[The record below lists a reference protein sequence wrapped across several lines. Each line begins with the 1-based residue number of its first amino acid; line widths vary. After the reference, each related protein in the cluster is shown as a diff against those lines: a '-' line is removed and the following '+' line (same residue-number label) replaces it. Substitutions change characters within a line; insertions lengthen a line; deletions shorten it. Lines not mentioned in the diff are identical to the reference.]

1 MQKKRVREKSMECH
15 SHKPH
20 PFPDTKRKR
29 KTEKKTNKKQ
39 TRLLAE
45 QKANEMQ
52 SFADRKNIKKFF
64 EALKLVYGPKSSR
77 TTPLPSADGTSI
89 LNDKGTILK
98 RWAEHFDGVLN
109 RPSSIYQQTTTG
121 EM

>member
-1 MQKKRVREKSMECH
+1 M
-15 SHKPH
+15 
-20 PFPDTKRKR
+20 
-29 KTEKKTNKKQ
+29 
-39 TRLLAE
+39 RLLAE

-64 EALKLVYGPKSSR
+64 EALKLVYGPKTKSSR

-98 RWAEHFDGVLN
+98 RWAEHFDGVLRRLM
-109 RPSSIYQQTTTG
+109 RPKKIF
-121 EM
+121 